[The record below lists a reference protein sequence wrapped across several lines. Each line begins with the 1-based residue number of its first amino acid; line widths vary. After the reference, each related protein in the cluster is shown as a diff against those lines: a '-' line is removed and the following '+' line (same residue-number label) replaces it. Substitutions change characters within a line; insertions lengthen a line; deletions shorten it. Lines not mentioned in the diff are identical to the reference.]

1 MESSSAISL
10 FDRVKQQGDQV
21 RQLKADKATKEDVL
35 AAVGLLKQL
44 KLEYKDT
51 TGQGTEFCIVLLGQL
66 FKVNRFSVVFM
77 RNYCRYANKYIKKFN
92 ANEFQVLK

>member
-1 MESSSAISL
+1 MESSSAINL

-44 KLEYKDT
+44 KLEYKET
-51 TGQGTEFCIVLLGQL
+51 TGQGTEIFGIKGWKYGAETFDDISLSRTNSNGT
-66 FKVNRFSVVFM
+66 
-77 RNYCRYANKYIKKFN
+77 YRYEK
-92 ANEFQVLK
+92 